1 MELDALSRLSA
12 GLMSVAI
19 DVSSQVEGQQR
30 GTWVPSQ
37 WVAEAALT
45 PAFIL

>member
-1 MELDALSRLSA
+1 MFQ
-12 GLMSVAI
+12 VW
-19 DVSSQVEGQQR
+19 VEGQQR